1 MAKILIVD
9 DDPTVV
15 NSTADMLKA
24 ISFEVISATDGR
36 SGYRMAVKEKPDII
50 ILDWMMPEYNGLQF
64 ITDYRKEGYQT
75 PVFFLTGKGDL
86 PLYQIEALSAGAD
99 SYLSKG
105 SDPSSTK
112 SPAILPTA
120 SSSSSSISKRT
131 REEYARDQNS

>member
-1 MAKILIVD
+1 MKKTMMKRFALTEKGA
-9 DDPTVV
+9 
-15 NSTADMLKA
+15 ADMLKA

-75 PVFFLTGKGDL
+75 PVLFLTGKGDL

-105 SDPSSTK
+105 SDPGVLIERIRAMIRKFTQDERK
-112 SPAILPTA
+112 CPQRRAFP
-120 SSSSSSISKRT
+120 
-131 REEYARDQNS
+131 